1 MNNPQLVASVS
12 VAGETVSVAGETV
25 FVADQIVCIAVDR
38 SLLFGEVVQ
47 HITARQQCWV
57 RPLVLAIALTPT
69 ASVNT
74 IGDADWQW
82 HDLRQGSDL
91 LLPEQ
96 LFRAALDVEV
106 LPLMTLLFQS
116 EAKARSDSDQTA
128 RQQIHGFVQQVCQC
142 YPEAFQR

>member
-1 MNNPQLVASVS
+1 MTNPQLMIANGF
-12 VAGETVSVAGETV
+12 A
-25 FVADQIVCIAVDR
+25 ADQIVCIVVDR

-47 HITARQQCWV
+47 HIAARRQCWV
-57 RPLVLAIALTPT
+57 RPLVLAVALTPT
-69 ASVNT
+69 AHINT

-82 HDLRQGSDL
+82 YDLRQGSDL

-106 LPLMTLLFQS
+106 LPLMTLLFQA
-116 EAKARSDSDQTA
+116 EAKVRSDSDEIA
-128 RQQIHGFVQQVCQC
+128 RQQIHGFVQQVCQS